1 LSQERSSQRVVR
13 PQSLSR
19 KTRQARTQV
28 QAWFPGYIASVFPIV
43 FTQTNPITFDQAAG
57 VVPNTVGSLGAFG
70 RRYRF
75 EDQTGTTLAQFA
87 AALSDPA
94 FGR

>member
-1 LSQERSSQRVVR
+1 L
-13 PQSLSR
+13 
-19 KTRQARTQV
+19 
-28 QAWFPGYIASVFPIV
+28 
-43 FTQTNPITFDQAAG
+43 DQAAG
-57 VVPNTVGSLGAFG
+57 VVPNTVGSRGAFG